1 MKKLM
6 GATAIL
12 SLLLMTSGCTT
23 TQVVPVIPSQLLIP
37 CQPLT
42 KLDEGSRWSDVLT
55 AHAADIKIHDE
66 CAAKV
71 EAIKTYVGK

>member
-6 GATAIL
+6 GVTTIL

-23 TQVVPVIPSQLLIP
+23 TRVVPTIPSHLLTP

-42 KLDEGSRWSDVLT
+42 KLGEGSRWSDVLT
-55 AHAADIKIHDE
+55 AHAADIKIHGD